1 LFWGQIGMSLRTF
14 ICFFVSILV
23 SRSLDVDSFGVY
35 SALVSLI
42 AILLYFTGMGTYSIF
57 NNYLPRFEGRKRP
70 GFSSYLIRRTLFIK
84 TVVYLIV
91 AIGIHQ
97 YIGYLADLTGYP
109 AVRNYAFGLMLW
121 FFLRGTSETFLYI
134 LMSRMAMRY
143 YTFVETTISIL
154 QLMGVLYLA
163 QTGMKITS
171 LIFLMIVVYGVQCIL
186 NAYGA
191 RESYLL
197 KPERPKLT
205 PIVKYGLIIW
215 FTGIIQ
221 YFLAK
226 DVDIFLILYFLQD
239 NSLVGFYNIAFLLA
253 TTGGY
258 VLLSSVSSLSLTILS
273 KSYTKT
279 GMDGLRESLVLLFKV
294 SLLLSAPIFAFMI
307 FQSNNIIISL
317 FSAKYAAASEL
328 LIVLSFFYLLSAF
341 AGGGFMVTALLPLN
355 REKIVLFLRSGGGI
369 LNLILNFIFI
379 PMFGIIGAAAATG
392 ISFFVLVIVELY
404 VVMKSTGF
412 KPPLSFICK
421 LMPITVVPAALTLFM
436 GQTRLIGLIVC
447 AFLYGIVV
455 LKLALMFCPL
465 TRHELTILESFTPKT
480 VRLLIKC
487 RLLKQTS

>member
-1 LFWGQIGMSLRTF
+1 LLWGQIGMSLRTF

-57 NNYLPRFEGRKRP
+57 NNYLPRFEGRNRL

-91 AIGIHQ
+91 AIGIHK

-154 QLMGVLYLA
+154 QLMGVLYLV
-163 QTGMKITS
+163 QTEMNIAS
-171 LIFLMIVVYGVQCIL
+171 LIVLMIIVYGVQCVL

-191 RESYLL
+191 RESYLFE
-197 KPERPKLT
+197 PERPKLS

-215 FTGIIQ
+215 FTGIVQ

-226 DVDIFLILYFLQD
+226 DVDIFLILYFLKD
-239 NSLVGFYNIAFLLA
+239 NSLVGFYNIAFLIT

-258 VLLSSVSSLSLTILS
+258 ILLSSVSSLSLTILS
-273 KSYTKT
+273 SAYTKR
-279 GMDGLRESLVLLFKV
+279 GMDGLRESLGFLFKV
-294 SLLLSAPIFAFMI
+294 SLVLSAPIFAFMI
-307 FQSNNIIISL
+307 FQTDNIIVSL

-328 LIVLSFFYLLSAF
+328 LIVLSFFYLLAAF

-355 REKIVLFLRSGGGI
+355 MEKIVLYLRSGGGI

-379 PMFGIIGAAAATG
+379 PNFGISGAVAATG
-392 ISFFVLVIVELY
+392 ISFFVLTLFELL
-404 VVMKSTGF
+404 VVMKLSGF
-412 KPPLSFICK
+412 RPPMSFVYK
-421 LMPITVVPAALTLFM
+421 LMPITVIPAALTLFL
-436 GQTRLIGLIVC
+436 GQSGLIGLMVC
-447 AFLYGIVV
+447 AVLYGVVV
-455 LKLALMFCPL
+455 LKLAFMFCPL
-465 TRHELTILESFTPKT
+465 ERHERNILEGFTPKT
-480 VRLLIKC
+480 VRLLKKC
-487 RLLKQTS
+487 RLLKQT